1 MEQLLPP
8 LNLGD
13 QRGKPD
19 PAAGC
24 CLPAVPCRAVLSKNR
39 AFLGRWGAHSVVVP
53 HSPARLLPP
62 IQRNRLAV
70 SQSTFIFTGGESVGS
85 APYKTHLRP
94 GKISVKL
101 I

>member
-1 MEQLLPP
+1 MLFLLFLLLSRCSLWGDKAMEQLLPP

-62 IQRNRLAV
+62 IQRNRLAE
-70 SQSTFIFTGGESVGS
+70 G
-85 APYKTHLRP
+85 L
-94 GKISVKL
+94 
-101 I
+101 